1 MNPLEERLYALAER
15 LRSSYDP
22 QYADTLVDL
31 VSVGEPVVGLEILS
45 DQLLDDEVGIE
56 PAVFREIEELS
67 HLMGMKPRY
76 WEQLQSRVREARP
89 GGMPDPSDAGWPSEQ
104 RNPDTVK
111 LPAPLMEILDI
122 LQRAYP
128 DGLPRA
134 DYFPFLVVLQIDMNE
149 ENLSRVVAEFLDDE
163 TVVIANDAV
172 KAASGSVP
180 RPEEVARVRI
190 RLEAAGWE
198 PELDEDKD

>member
-1 MNPLEERLYALAER
+1 MNPTEERLYALAER
-15 LRSSYDP
+15 LRSGYDP
-22 QYADTLVDL
+22 QYAETLADL
-31 VSVGEPVVGLEILS
+31 VRVGEPVVGLEILS

-76 WEQLQSRVREARP
+76 WEQLQSRVREPQP
-89 GGMPDPSDAGWPSEQ
+89 GGMPDPLDAGWPSEQ

-111 LPAPLMEILDI
+111 LPAPLREVFDL

-134 DYFPFLVVLQIDMNE
+134 DYFPLLVVLHIDMSE
-149 ENLSRVVAEFLDDE
+149 ENLSRVVAEFLGDE
-163 TVVIANDAV
+163 TVVIANDAA
-172 KAASGSVP
+172 KAASVSVP
-180 RPEEVARVRI
+180 RPEEVARVRS

-198 PELDEDKD
+198 PGLEEDED